1 VNEKK
6 KICVC
11 ENCEFRDVVFSYL
24 DDSSIEELCNNKEEQ
39 SFRKGEVINHEG
51 EKISNFKYLKSGLV
65 KLYRRTSTG
74 EEQVI
79 TITRPFEFVSNMS
92 IFSEERYQYSVS
104 ALEDSVVCLVRL
116 EFIKELFMKNGGF
129 AMGLL
134 TKISMINDKIISQTL
149 DIRQKNLIG
158 RVAFV
163 LLYFTNDIYNSR
175 VFDLPVSRKEIADY
189 IGMSTANVI
198 RTMSDFKK
206 EGIIRVF
213 GKTIEIVDLNK
224 LEIISKL
231 SASSSLSNLK
241 LYPALM
247 IFRLEIQLP
256 LSTMSDISPIT
267 ALRIQAGTGGRKRGM
282 PITAAIVLTKS
293 L

>member
-1 VNEKK
+1 MNEKK
-6 KICVC
+6 KPCVC
-11 ENCEFRDVVFSYL
+11 AQCDFRDVVFSYL
-24 DDSSIEELCNNKEEQ
+24 DDHLVEELCDNKEEQ
-39 SFRKGEVINHEG
+39 FFRKGEIINHEG
-51 EKISNFKYLKSGLV
+51 AKITNFKYLKSGLV
-65 KLYRRTSTG
+65 KLYRRTSSG

-104 ALEDSVVCLVRL
+104 ALEDSVVCIVKLD
-116 EFIKELFMKNGGF
+116 FIKELFLKNGGF

-149 DIRQKNLIG
+149 DIRQKNLVG

-163 LLYFTNDIYNSR
+163 LLYFTKEIYNSR

-198 RTMSDFKK
+198 RTLSDFKK

-213 GKTIEIVDLNK
+213 GKTIEIVDVDK
-224 LEIISKL
+224 LEIISK
-231 SASSSLSNLK
+231 
-241 LYPALM
+241 
-247 IFRLEIQLP
+247 
-256 LSTMSDISPIT
+256 
-267 ALRIQAGTGGRKRGM
+267 RG
-282 PITAAIVLTKS
+282 
-293 L
+293 

>member
-1 VNEKK
+1 MNEKK
-6 KICVC
+6 TLCICASC
-11 ENCEFRDVVFSYL
+11 DFKNVVFSYL
-24 DDSSIEELCNNKEEQ
+24 DETTIEELCNNKEEQ

-51 EKISNFKYLKSGLV
+51 EKITNFKYLKSGLV

-74 EEQVI
+74 DEQII

-104 ALEDSVVCLVRL
+104 ALEDSVVCLVKL
-116 EFIKELFMKNGGF
+116 DFIKELFLKNGGF

-163 LLYFTNDIYNSR
+163 LLYFTKEIYSSR

-198 RTMSDFKK
+198 RTLSDFKR

-213 GKTIEIVDLNK
+213 GKTIEIVDINK
-224 LEIISKL
+224 LEIISK
-231 SASSSLSNLK
+231 
-241 LYPALM
+241 
-247 IFRLEIQLP
+247 
-256 LSTMSDISPIT
+256 
-267 ALRIQAGTGGRKRGM
+267 RG
-282 PITAAIVLTKS
+282 
-293 L
+293 

>member
-1 VNEKK
+1 MGEKK

-11 ENCEFRDVVFSYL
+11 ESCEFRDVVFSYL

-51 EKISNFKYLKSGLV
+51 EKIINFKYHKSGLV

-79 TITRPFEFVSNMS
+79 TITRPFEFVSYMS
-92 IFSEERYQYSVS
+92 IFSAEKYQYSVS
-104 ALEDSVVCLVRL
+104 ALEDSVVCLVKL
-116 EFIKELFMKNGGF
+116 EFIKELFMRNGGF

-134 TKISMINDKIISQTL
+134 SKISMINDKIISQTL

-158 RVAFV
+158 RVTFV

-213 GKTIEIVDLNK
+213 GKTIEVVDLNK
-224 LEIISKL
+224 LEVISK
-231 SASSSLSNLK
+231 
-241 LYPALM
+241 
-247 IFRLEIQLP
+247 
-256 LSTMSDISPIT
+256 
-267 ALRIQAGTGGRKRGM
+267 RG
-282 PITAAIVLTKS
+282 
-293 L
+293 

>member
-1 VNEKK
+1 MNEKK
-6 KICVC
+6 GICIC
-11 ENCEFRDVVFSYL
+11 AKCDFKDVVFSYL
-24 DDSSIEELCNNKEEQ
+24 DEAAIEDLCNHKEEQ
-39 SFRKGEVINHEG
+39 FFRKGEIINHEG

-92 IFSEERYQYSVS
+92 IFSEEKYQYSVS
-104 ALEDSVVCLVRL
+104 ALEDSVVCIVKLD
-116 EFIKELFMKNGGF
+116 FIKELFLKNGGF

-134 TKISMINDKIISQTL
+134 TKISLINDKIISQTL
-149 DIRQKNLIG
+149 DLRQKNLIG

-163 LLYFTNDIYNSR
+163 LLYFTKEIYNSR

-198 RTMSDFKK
+198 RTLSDFKK

-213 GKTIEIVDLNK
+213 GKTIEVVDLDK
-224 LEIISKL
+224 LEIISK
-231 SASSSLSNLK
+231 
-241 LYPALM
+241 
-247 IFRLEIQLP
+247 
-256 LSTMSDISPIT
+256 
-267 ALRIQAGTGGRKRGM
+267 RG
-282 PITAAIVLTKS
+282 
-293 L
+293 